1 MDIRQLRY
9 FLKVAETLNFSEA
22 SRRLF
27 ITQSTLS
34 QQISHLEQEI
44 GLSLFERNS
53 HEVFLTGAGKELL
66 PYAQRAVVATE
77 SCMDHIQ
84 DLKQIL
90 TGELN
95 IGVTYSFSTIM
106 SETLVDFMK
115 TYPGV
120 KLNIDYRTM
129 EELMTMLK
137 RRELDFVLAFRPLK
151 KDKDIESHV
160 IFANRVAALVKED
173 HPLNK
178 EKTVNLEQLQ
188 RYDLVLPARG
198 LQARNA
204 FDKLV
209 ADRDLNFNIKVEV
222 NHVDIILALL
232 HRTHYVSVLSESTV
246 LHEEGLRAIPIA
258 EADNKMEGCIHM
270 LKDSYVKHAAQAF
283 IRMLTES
290 TTVYTRALSLSPL
303 AATPKGEGV

>member
-1 MDIRQLRY
+1 MDIRQLKY

-44 GLSLFERNS
+44 GLPLFERNS
-53 HEVFLTGAGKELL
+53 HEVYLTGAGKELL
-66 PYAQRAVVATE
+66 PYAQRAVVATD
-77 SCMDHIQ
+77 SCMDHIE
-84 DLKQIL
+84 DLKKML

-120 KLNIDYRTM
+120 RLNIHYRTM
-129 EELMTMLK
+129 EELMMMLK

-151 KDKDIESHV
+151 KDKDIESCV
-160 IFANRVAALVKED
+160 IFTNRLAAIVKAD
-173 HPLNK
+173 HPLAR
-178 EKTVNLEQLQ
+178 EAQVDLHDLE
-188 RYDLVLPARG
+188 RYDLVLPTRG

-209 ADRDLNFNIKVEV
+209 ADQDYNFNIKVEV
-222 NHVDIILALL
+222 NHVNIILELL
-232 HRTHYVSVLSESTV
+232 HRTHYVTVLSESTV
-246 LHEEGLRAIPIA
+246 VHEEGLQAVPIA
-258 EADNKMEGCIHM
+258 SADNKMEGCIHI
-270 LKDSYVKHAAQAF
+270 LRDSYVKHAAQEF
-283 IRMLTES
+283 IRMLTQS
-290 TTVYTRALSLSPL
+290 TTVYTKTLLEDIL
-303 AATPKGEGV
+303 K